1 LTRALEGMATRPG
14 SSRSKLVS
22 TYYDSAE
29 RALAR
34 HSLTLRVRKAGTRY
48 VQTVKFAGKSAGK
61 SAGTNGGSMLGRGEW
76 EDEVAGERPDLGA
89 AQTGRFLSPE
99 IGERLQPVF
108 CTNIVRVAIPLAL
121 APQTRIEAAI
131 DRGAIRAPLRDS
143 SKPTRAEP
151 ISEIELE
158 LLEGPPTALYDVA
171 LQLLEIA
178 PIRLELRSKAER
190 GYRLAANDRSPADA
204 THFGGVALDPE
215 EDGEAVLQG
224 FGRACLTQLLGSEA
238 AALGGEADG
247 VHQMRVA
254 LRRLRAILSAFSMLI
269 PKDRRDPLDGEVK
282 WLTKALGAARNYDVF
297 AKETIGAARKAAI
310 DGAALDRLGKA
321 AERRRRAAYA
331 TVRRAIRSPR
341 YTALLLRLMR
351 WFDGRQWRDEG
362 GNPADERL
370 TWPVRAIAPL
380 VLDRRRR
387 SARKR
392 SRGFSDQSPEARHK
406 LRIALKKLRYTTEL
420 FAGLYDAGET
430 RQFIH
435 AMKRL
440 QDKLGEGNDLQTGR
454 RLVGELAPARR
465 RAPAVAQSGQRM
477 LAWHAR
483 RIAKGEPKLRD
494 HLAELFDAPRF
505 WRPEPEAVAEPA
517 GE

>member
-1 LTRALEGMATRPG
+1 MAARPG
-14 SSRSKLVS
+14 PSRSKLVS

-48 VQTVKFAGKSAGK
+48 VQTVKSAGI
-61 SAGTNGGSMLGRGEW
+61 NGGSMLGRGEW

-108 CTNIVRVAIPLAL
+108 CTNIVRVAIPLAP

-131 DRGAIRAPLRDS
+131 DRGDIRAPSRD
-143 SKPTRAEP
+143 RAEP

-171 LQLLEIA
+171 LQLLEVA

-190 GYRLAANDRSPADA
+190 GYRLAANDRGPADA
-204 THFGGVALDPE
+204 THFGGVALDPD

-238 AALGGEADG
+238 AALAGEAEG

-269 PKDRRDPLDGEVK
+269 PKNRRDPLDDEVK

-297 AKETIGAARKAAI
+297 AEETIGSAKKAAG
-310 DGAALDRLGKA
+310 DGAALDRLRKA
-321 AERRRRAAYA
+321 AERRRRAAYVA
-331 TVRRAIRSPR
+331 ARQAIRSPR

-351 WFDGRQWRDEG
+351 WFDGRQWRDDEG

-370 TWPVRAIAPL
+370 TWPVLAIAPL
-380 VLDRRRR
+380 VLDQRRR

-392 SRGFSDQSPEARHK
+392 SRGFAEQSPEERHK

-420 FAGLYDAGET
+420 FAGLYDADQT
-430 RQFIH
+430 KHFIH
-435 AMKRL
+435 ALKRL
-440 QDKLGEGNDLQTGR
+440 QDKLGEANDLQTGR
-454 RLVGELAPARR
+454 KLIGELVPTRR
-465 RAPAVAQSGQRM
+465 RAPAMAHSGQRV

-483 RIAKGEPKLRD
+483 RVAKAEPKLRD
-494 HLAELFDAPRF
+494 HLTELFEAPRF
-505 WRPEPEAVAEPA
+505 WRLEAEAEPA
-517 GE
+517 TE

>member
-1 LTRALEGMATRPG
+1 MATRPG
-14 SSRSKLVS
+14 PSRSKLVS

-34 HSLTLRVRKAGTRY
+34 HNLTLRVRKAGTRY
-48 VQTVKFAGKSAGK
+48 VQTVKSAGG
-61 SAGTNGGSMLGRGEW
+61 SARGNGGSMLGRGEW
-76 EDEVAGERPDLGA
+76 EDEVAGDRPDLAA
-89 AQTGRFLSPE
+89 AQTGRLVPSE

-108 CTNIVRVAIPLAL
+108 CTNVVRVAIPLAP

-131 DRGAIRAPLRDS
+131 DRGDIRAPARAPAEPS
-143 SKPTRAEP
+143 RAEP

-171 LQLLEIA
+171 LQLLEVA

-190 GYRLAANDRSPADA
+190 GYRLAANDHSPADA

-215 EDGEAVLQG
+215 EDGEAVLQN

-238 AALGGEADG
+238 AALGGEAEG

-269 PKDRRDPLDGEVK
+269 PKDRRDPLDDEVK

-297 AKETIGAARKAAI
+297 AEETIGSAKKAAV
-310 DGAALDRLGKA
+310 DGAALERLAKA
-321 AERRRRAAYA
+321 TERRRRAAYA
-331 TVRRAIRSPR
+331 AARQAIRSPR

-362 GNPADERL
+362 GNAADERL
-370 TWPVRAIAPL
+370 TWPVREIAPL
-380 VLDRRRR
+380 ILDRRRR
-387 SARKR
+387 TAKRR
-392 SRGFSDQSPEARHK
+392 SRGFAGQSPEERHK
-406 LRIALKKLRYTTEL
+406 LRIALKKLRYTIEL
-420 FAGLYDAGET
+420 FAGLYDADGT
-430 RQFIH
+430 KAFIH
-435 AMKRL
+435 SLKRL
-440 QDKLGEGNDLQTGR
+440 QDKLGEANDLQTGR
-454 RLVGELAPARR
+454 KLVGELTPTGR
-465 RAPAVAQSGQRM
+465 RAPAMVQSGQRL

-483 RIAKGEPKLRD
+483 RIAKAEPKLRG
-494 HLAELFDAPRF
+494 HLEQLFEVPRF
-505 WRPEPEAVAEPA
+505 WQPEPAEK
-517 GE
+517 